1 MTTKNDVY
9 SFGVLLLELLS
20 GRRAINRTKVGTEQ
34 VLVNWAKPY
43 LGDKKQLFRIMDT
56 NLKGQYPQ
64 KAAYT
69 VATLALKCLSTEAK
83 FRPKMGEVL
92 VTLEQLVNPKMT
104 HFVI

>member
-20 GRRAINRTKVGTEQ
+20 GRRAINRTKVGTEKI
-34 VLVNWAKPY
+34 LVNWAKPY

-64 KAAYT
+64 KGAHT
-69 VATLALKCLSTEAK
+69 VATLALKCLSIEAK
-83 FRPKMGEVL
+83 FRPKMAEVL
-92 VTLEQLVNPKMT
+92 TTLEQLVNPKKT
-104 HFVI
+104 RFII